1 MFPISKLDSDDLVRN
16 IYDYGASE
24 SIKAVIHVLPAWLQ
38 VDGVASPFSSSFNFL
53 TSTLLAPENL
63 FMARIFLTES
73 YDEDGNPMMRISPDA
88 LLHAATGSLEEL
100 DRIVGQGADPRA
112 YELFTEYTGLHY
124 AAKAGLEQR
133 ASAPRRPLRRYEI
146 IFEAGARQVGSDH
159 SWMSRWITQI
169 TSSWIDTIFLLVIR
183 GQD

>member
-1 MFPISKLDSDDLVRN
+1 MCHMFPISKLDSDDLVRN

-73 YDEDGNPMMRISPDA
+73 
-88 LLHAATGSLEEL
+88 
-100 DRIVGQGADPRA
+100 
-112 YELFTEYTGLHY
+112 
-124 AAKAGLEQR
+124 
-133 ASAPRRPLRRYEI
+133 
-146 IFEAGARQVGSDH
+146 
-159 SWMSRWITQI
+159 
-169 TSSWIDTIFLLVIR
+169 
-183 GQD
+183 